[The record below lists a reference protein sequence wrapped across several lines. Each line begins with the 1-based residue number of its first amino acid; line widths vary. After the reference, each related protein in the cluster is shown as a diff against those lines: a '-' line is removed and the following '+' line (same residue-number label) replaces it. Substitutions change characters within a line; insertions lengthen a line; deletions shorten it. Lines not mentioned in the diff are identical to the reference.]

1 MNYRA
6 IKTRLSDAGIETAD
20 LEARIL
26 LEDIAG
32 IGKADF
38 MFRRDETLPAD
49 VTQKITGI
57 IERRINGEPLGRI
70 LGYRD
75 FWKSRFYLSP
85 DTLEPRPDTEILI
98 ETALEGNPPKRIL
111 DLGTGTG
118 CILLS
123 LLQEFPE
130 ATGVGIDLAKGA
142 CEAASANAHRLGL
155 DHRSTF
161 LNGSWL
167 EPLPQESR
175 FDLIVSNPPYIP
187 SSEIRNLQVE
197 VKNHDPILALDGG
210 IDGLDPYKFLLP
222 NLKKYLEPDGIVLL
236 EFGIGQV
243 PDLTRIVE
251 DSGATLIR
259 VVPDLGGHPR
269 VLKIAY
275 GDN

>member
-1 MNYRA
+1 MDYRA
-6 IKTRLSDAGIETAD
+6 IKSRLSAAGIETAD

-32 IGKADF
+32 YSKTDF
-38 MFRRDETLPAD
+38 LFRRDEPLSDEVA
-49 VTQKITGI
+49 QKIETI
-57 IERRINGEPLGRI
+57 IKRRINGEPLGRI

-75 FWKSRFYLSP
+75 FWNSRFYLSA

-98 ETALEGNPPKRIL
+98 ETALNEKPPKRIL

-118 CILLS
+118 CILLT

-130 ATGVGIDLAKGA
+130 ATGVGVDLSSGA
-142 CEAASANAHRLGL
+142 LATATANAERLGL
-155 DHRSTF
+155 RNRVTF

-167 EPLPQESR
+167 DPLPQDSK

-187 SSEIRNLQVE
+187 SEEIRNLQVE

-222 NLKKYLEPDGIVLL
+222 ILKKYLEPGGLVLF

-243 PDLTRIVE
+243 SDLTRIVE